1 MTAPPSRPPS
11 LPLSP
16 PGPLKLRARDAD
28 DLAVISACLQDAVV
42 PVKDMTYLA
51 GENRFALVANR
62 FRWEQAGGAPVEGR
76 IYERVHAGV
85 CFDGV
90 ASVRQSGLD
99 QMRRSQILSLLA
111 LTGGDGF
118 IELAFS
124 AGVAIR
130 LEVSK
135 IMCHLEDLD
144 EPWPTQWRPAHRLDD
159 GD

>member
-1 MTAPPSRPPS
+1 MTAPPFPP
-11 LPLSP
+11 PSP
-16 PGPLKLRARDAD
+16 PGPLRLRARDAD

-42 PVKDMTYLA
+42 PVKDMTYLV

-62 FRWEQAGGAPVEGR
+62 FRWEQADEVPVEGR
-76 IYERVHAGV
+76 IFERVHAGV

-90 ASVRQSGLD
+90 AGVRQNGLD
-99 QMRRSQILSLLA
+99 QTRRGQILSLLA
-111 LTGGDGF
+111 LTGGDGY

-130 LEVSK
+130 LEVTK
-135 IMCHLEDLD
+135 IMCHLEDID
-144 EPWPTQWRPAHRLDD
+144 EPWPTQWRPTHRLDD